1 MQFSQ
6 KVCFV
11 LVAKNELIGLK
22 KFLPILTKI
31 QNSEIFVIDAS
42 TDNSKRYLTN
52 FKKIKVFH
60 QKKNDTISM
69 FLSIILKKTRAKY
82 FIFFQPDGNCDIKK
96 IFRFN
101 QYIKKNY
108 DLIVASRYLKNAVSY
123 DDSIITSIGNFFFT
137 KIINIFFSNKN
148 FNISDGLVGYRAM
161 KIKTIKELNIHLRKN
176 YQFLEKNLRT
186 SLSWDTVMTCK
197 VLCFRPKGYIE
208 FPCSEPSRIGGV
220 VKRNNLKWG
229 ISYFLQILYIFFTLK
244 LGRR

>member
-1 MQFSQ
+1 MHFSQ

-11 LVAKNELIGLK
+11 LVAKNEIIGLK

-31 QNSEIFVIDAS
+31 KNSEIFVIDAS
-42 TDNSKRYLTN
+42 TDESKRFLAN
-52 FKKIKVFH
+52 FKKINVFN
-60 QKKNDTISM
+60 QKKNETISM
-69 FLSIILKKTRAKY
+69 FLPIILKKTKAKY

-96 IFRFN
+96 IFKFN
-101 QYIKKNY
+101 KYIKKNY

-123 DDSIITSIGNFFFT
+123 DDSIITSAANFFFT

-148 FNISDGLVGYRAM
+148 FKISDGLVGYRAI

-176 YQFLEKNLRT
+176 YQFLEKKLRT

-208 FPCSEPSRIGGV
+208 FACSEPPRIGGV

-229 ISYFLQILYIFFTLK
+229 ISYFLQILYILFIEKFDRK
-244 LGRR
+244 